1 MRSGLSPQAGRGEG
15 QAENVTDRQAVLMVR
30 ERRDPEQRPSPE
42 ALLEAARREE
52 SAGGRL
58 KIFVGAAP
66 GVGKTYEMLQSA
78 HARRKA
84 GIDVVVG
91 FVETHGRAETE
102 ALVRDLEVVP
112 RKRLEYRGQIV
123 EEMDL
128 DAVIARRPQ
137 IALVDELA
145 HTNAVGS
152 RHPKRYLDVEE
163 LLSHGI
169 DVYTAVNIQ
178 HIESLNDVVA
188 QITHVRVRE
197 TVPDSVFD
205 RADAIELIDL
215 TPDDL
220 IQRLKEGK
228 VYVPRQA
235 ERALE
240 HYFSPGNLTALREL
254 ALRRTAERVDEQLL
268 THMQANAIPGPWAAG
283 ERILVCVS
291 EDPRAAG
298 LVRYTKRLADRLHA
312 PFTALSIETRRS
324 LQLSDEER
332 DRLAD
337 TLRLAESLGGE
348 ALTIPAVGRRIA
360 DDVVNFAQGNNVTQ
374 IVIGK
379 STRSRWFEMTRGSVV
394 HDLVRRAGN
403 ITVHV
408 IAGDELP
415 GEAAPKTAVQT
426 AARSEPFN
434 PLPYLKA
441 LGIVLIGLGAA
452 ELIQP
457 RFGLENVDLV
467 LLTAVVA
474 VAVRYGLWPSLLATV
489 AASLC
494 YNFFFIPPI
503 YTFTITDPTNV
514 AAFVLFMAVAMI
526 VSNVAAR
533 VRTQADAAIGRIRM
547 TEQLH
552 AFSRKLAGTATL
564 DDVLWAT
571 AYQIALMLKVR
582 VVLLL
587 PEEGLLTV
595 KSGYPPEDELDQA
608 DLAAA
613 NWAWSNDRP
622 AGRGSDTLPGA
633 RRLFLPMRTGRGPIG
648 VIGIDNDRTG
658 PLLTPDQRRL
668 LDALVDQGALA
679 IERVLL
685 VEDMDRVKR
694 TVESERL
701 RSALLTS
708 ISHDLKTPLASVL
721 GAAST
726 MRDLA
731 GALSDTEKRD
741 LIATVIDESERLNRF
756 IANLL
761 DMTKLESGAIVPN
774 TALHDLGE
782 IVGSALRRASKILN
796 RHKIELA
803 LAADLPMLQLDA
815 VLFEQVLFN
824 LLDNA
829 AKYAP
834 PETTIAI
841 RGRRDGGHV
850 VLEIADEGAGI
861 PTDELESVFD
871 KFYRVQKGDHVRPGT
886 GLGLAISR
894 GFVEAMRGTISA
906 ANRGD
911 RSGAVLT
918 IRLPVPAESR
928 ALDTAA

>member
-1 MRSGLSPQAGRGEG
+1 MA
-15 QAENVTDRQAVLMVR
+15 N
-30 ERRDPEQRPSPE
+30 RDPEQRPSPD
-42 ALLEAARREE
+42 ALLEAARRENDQ
-52 SAGGRL
+52 AGRL

-84 GIDVVVG
+84 GVDVVVG
-91 FVETHGRAETE
+91 VVETHGRAETE
-102 ALVRDLEVVP
+102 ALLQGLEVLP
-112 RKRLEYRGQIV
+112 RKRISYKDQTL

-128 DAVIARRPQ
+128 DALIARRPK

-145 HTNAVGS
+145 HTNAPGS

-197 TVPDSVFD
+197 TVPDKVFD

-228 VYVPRQA
+228 VYVPKQA

-268 THMQANAIPGPWAAG
+268 THMQANAIAGPWAAG
-283 ERILVCVS
+283 ERMLVCVS

-312 PFTALSIETRRS
+312 QWTAISIETRRS
-324 LQLSDEER
+324 LQLTDEQR

-337 TLRLAESLGGE
+337 TMRLAEALGGE
-348 ALTIPAVGRRIA
+348 ALTIPGVGRRIA
-360 DDVVNFAQGNNVTQ
+360 DDVIHFAHANNVTQ
-374 IVIGK
+374 IIIGK
-379 STRSRWFEMTRGSVV
+379 STRSWWFELTRGSVV

-403 ITVHV
+403 ISVHV
-408 IAGDELP
+408 IAGDEEGVAKP
-415 GEAAPKTAVQT
+415 AVQT
-426 AARSEPFN
+426 AARQEPFN
-434 PLPYLKA
+434 PRPYMMA
-441 LGIVLIGLGAA
+441 LLFVAIGLAA
-452 ELIQP
+452 ATLIQP
-457 RFGLENVDLV
+457 MFGGIENVDLV
-467 LLTAVVA
+467 FLTAVVA
-474 VAVRYGLWPSLLATV
+474 VAARFGLWPSLLASV
-489 AASLC
+489 ASSLC
-494 YNFFFIPPI
+494 YNFFFLPPV

-514 AAFVLFMAVAMI
+514 AAFFFFMLIAI
-526 VSNVAAR
+526 LVSNVAAR
-533 VRTQADAAIGRIRM
+533 VRSQADTAIGRVRT
-547 TEQLH
+547 TESLY

-571 AYQIALMLKVR
+571 AYQTALMLKVR

-587 PEEGLLTV
+587 PEEGVLTV

-633 RRLFLPMRTGRGPIG
+633 KRLFLPMRTGRGAIG
-648 VIGIDNDRTG
+648 VIGIDDDRTG

-694 TVESERL
+694 TVESDRL
-701 RSALLTS
+701 RGALLTS

-726 MRDLA
+726 LRDLGA
-731 GALSDTEKRD
+731 GLNDAQKNEL
-741 LIATVIDESERLNRF
+741 LATMIDESERLNRF

-774 TALHDLGE
+774 TARHDVGE
-782 IVGSALRRASKILN
+782 IVGSALAPRRQDPRASQGVAGARRQSADAGARCRAVRTGAVQPARQRRQIRAR
-796 RHKIELA
+796 RHDDIDQGSA
-803 LAADLPMLQLDA
+803 RSGAGLAADLG
-815 VLFEQVLFN
+815 
-824 LLDNA
+824 
-829 AKYAP
+829 
-834 PETTIAI
+834 
-841 RGRRDGGHV
+841 RGRRHSAGRTGKRVRQVLSRAEGRSRSSRHRSWTCDFPRFRRGHARHDLGRQPHRPQRGGDIHS
-850 VLEIADEGAGI
+850 AA
-861 PTDELESVFD
+861 
-871 KFYRVQKGDHVRPGT
+871 GT
-886 GLGLAISR
+886 GHRQRTGYRRMNARRDQGSGHRRRAADPQAVADGAEHAGL
-894 GFVEAMRGTISA
+894 
-906 ANRGD
+906 
-911 RSGAVLT
+911 
-918 IRLPVPAESR
+918 
-928 ALDTAA
+928 

>member
-1 MRSGLSPQAGRGEG
+1 MASQ
-15 QAENVTDRQAVLMVR
+15 
-30 ERRDPEQRPSPE
+30 RRDPEQRPSPE
-42 ALLEAARREE
+42 ALLEAARRED
-52 SAGGRL
+52 SRAGRL

-78 HARRKA
+78 HAKLKA
-84 GIDVVVG
+84 GADVVVG
-91 FVETHGRAETE
+91 VVETHGRAETE
-102 ALVRDLEVVP
+102 ALLAGLEVLP
-112 RKRLEYRGQIV
+112 RKRLEYKDQML

-128 DAVIARRPQ
+128 DALIARRPQ

-145 HTNAVGS
+145 HTNAPGS

-228 VYVPRQA
+228 VYVPKQA

-268 THMQANAIPGPWAAG
+268 THMQANAIAGPWAAG
-283 ERILVCVS
+283 ERILVCLS

-312 PFTALSIETRRS
+312 PWTAVSIETRRS
-324 LQLSDEER
+324 LQLTDEQR

-337 TLRLAESLGGE
+337 TLRLAEALGGE
-348 ALTIPAVGRRIA
+348 ALTIPGVGRRIA
-360 DDVVNFAQGNNVTQ
+360 DDVIGFAQANNVTQ
-374 IVIGK
+374 IIIGK
-379 STRSRWFEMTRGSVV
+379 STRSLVVRTHARLGGARSGAARRQYQRQCDRRRGTGGGAGSEKDRARGRTAGAVRSEALSDGAADRG
-394 HDLVRRAGN
+394 HRAWRRRADPA
-403 ITVHV
+403 
-408 IAGDELP
+408 AGSASKTSIWCSSRRWS
-415 GEAAPKTAVQT
+415 AA
-426 AARSEPFN
+426 
-434 PLPYLKA
+434 
-441 LGIVLIGLGAA
+441 
-452 ELIQP
+452 
-457 RFGLENVDLV
+457 
-467 LLTAVVA
+467 
-474 VAVRYGLWPSLLATV
+474 AVRYGLLPSLLASV

-494 YNFFFIPPI
+494 YNFFFLPPV

-514 AAFVLFMAVAMI
+514 AAFFFFMLIAI
-526 VSNVAAR
+526 LVSNVAAR
-533 VRTQADAAIGRIRM
+533 VRTQAVSAIGRVRT
-547 TEQLH
+547 TESLY

-571 AYQIALMLKVR
+571 AYQTALMLKVR

-587 PEEGLLTV
+587 PEDGVLTV
-595 KSGYPPEDELDQA
+595 KAGYPPEDQLDKA

-613 NWAWSNDRP
+613 NWAWGNDRP

-633 RRLFLPMRTGRGPIG
+633 KRLFLPMRTGRGPIG
-648 VIGIDNDRTG
+648 VIGIDDDRTG

-694 TVESERL
+694 TVELDRL

-731 GALSDTEKRD
+731 SGLTDAEKRD
-741 LIATVIDESERLNRF
+741 LLATVIDESERLNRF

-774 TALHDLGE
+774 TARHDIGE
-782 IVGSALRRASKILN
+782 IVGSALRRAGKILAH
-796 RHKIELA
+796 HKVSLE
-803 LAADLPMLQLDA
+803 LAADLPMLELDA

-834 PETTIAI
+834 ADTTISI
-841 RGRRDGGHV
+841 RSLRDREWV
-850 VLEIADEGAGI
+850 SLQIIDEGDGI
-861 PTDELESVFD
+861 PPAELESVFD
-871 KFYRVQKGDHVRPGT
+871 KFYRAQKGDHVRPGT

-894 GFVEAMRGTISA
+894 GFVEAMHGTISA
-906 ANRGD
+906 ANRTD

-918 IRLPVPAESR
+918 IRLPIPAASD